1 MFIAKKNT
9 AALIVL
15 LLVGVCI
22 GCAKEYSFEGTVAPP
37 VRTDTTIITPP
48 PPPYFCQSCV
58 GKDAYEENRWSFYE
72 GNIFYCGII
81 DTAIVAPL
89 RGGFT
94 FFGPSACSP
103 DSGSVYTVSFEN
115 GLRLDRDMTNISTPR
130 GSFYYYDNPGQTF
143 LYMNISNIPFTF
155 VIQTYDHQTKM
166 ATGTFS
172 GSVRNAAG
180 TGRNISGGKF
190 KVRLL

>member
-1 MFIAKKNT
+1 MLIAFC
-9 AALIVL
+9 A
-15 LLVGVCI
+15 
-22 GCAKEYSFEGTVAPP
+22 GCAKEYSFEGGGDP
-37 VRTDTTIITPP
+37 VQTDTLIVTPPP

-58 GKDAYEENRWSFYE
+58 GKDGYEENRWSFYDD
-72 GNIFYCGII
+72 NIFYCGII

-89 RGGFT
+89 RSGFT

-103 DSGSVYTVSFEN
+103 DSGSVYTVTFEN
-115 GLRLDRDMTNISTPR
+115 GQRLDRDLTNISTPR

-143 LYMNISNIPFTF
+143 LFMNISNIPFTF

-180 TGRNISGGKF
+180 TGRNINRGKF
-190 KVRLL
+190 KVKLL